1 MAEKD
6 NNFFKRLL
14 ATFRTEARE
23 HVDAMFS
30 GVAELE
36 KTSDEAR
43 QAELVEIIF
52 REAHSLK
59 GAARSVSLIPVENA
73 CQSLETTF
81 AAMKRKELVL
91 AAELFDSL
99 HQALNHLSALL
110 DPSQPE
116 SPSVRAHT
124 TAQVTAPE
132 AARSCP

>member
-23 HVDAMFS
+23 HVNAMFS

-36 KTSDEAR
+36 KTSDEVK
-43 QAELVEIIF
+43 QAELVEVIF

-99 HQALNHLSALL
+99 HQ
-110 DPSQPE
+110 
-116 SPSVRAHT
+116 
-124 TAQVTAPE
+124 
-132 AARSCP
+132 